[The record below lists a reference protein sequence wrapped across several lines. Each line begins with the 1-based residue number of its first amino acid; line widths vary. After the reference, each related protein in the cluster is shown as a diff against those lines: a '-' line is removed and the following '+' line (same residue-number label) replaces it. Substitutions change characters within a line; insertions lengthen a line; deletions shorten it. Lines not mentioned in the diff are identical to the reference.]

1 MRHSGGLFL
10 TSRDARCDDIT
21 LGTRERYE
29 RCRPSNVGR
38 VLRLNVLNPH
48 LSMPPLRAL
57 TNERAARPEAAIVT
71 HVPGTTRD
79 ILEISLDL
87 AGLPVVVADTAGLRE
102 TTDEVEQIGIER
114 ARKACVSSA
123 SSSLL
128 SSKHNATSCMRV
140 SHRVQAADASLLV
153 LACPDA
159 VSYETPSGPRLNIP
173 PELAPLVTPNT
184 FILLNKTD
192 LLPTSAQASTALTS
206 ALPQ

>member
-57 TNERAARPEAAIVT
+57 TNERATRREAAIVT

-79 ILEISLDL
+79 ILENSLDI
-87 AGLPVVVADTAGLRE
+87 AGLPVVVADTTGLRE
-102 TTDEVEQIGIER
+102 TTDGR
-114 ARKACVSSA
+114 ANRDREGPKSVHFFRFM
-123 SSSLL
+123 SSSL
-128 SSKHNATSCMRV
+128 SNKNNFRSTARHSTGARSVRDPKHV
-140 SHRVQAADASLLV
+140 H
-153 LACPDA
+153 
-159 VSYETPSGPRLNIP
+159 
-173 PELAPLVTPNT
+173 
-184 FILLNKTD
+184 LLNKTD
-192 LLPTSAQASTALTS
+192 LLPTSAALTC
-206 ALPQ
+206 ALL